1 MATRC
6 LASLAA
12 LMLATVANAQPG
24 GAPSPSTPRIVTFK
38 AGEVGPYYC
47 PAPQRLQSARIVSGG
62 DKAQLILGK
71 MVIDGGLHMSGVG
84 GGPRCA
90 ELSAVTGPIPS
101 GCFKLSE
108 ASASATKIAVV
119 CIP

>member
-1 MATRC
+1 MAARC
-6 LASLAA
+6 LLTLAGL
-12 LMLATVANAQPG
+12 LMATVANAQP
-24 GAPSPSTPRIVTFK
+24 APPPVAPKTVTFK

-47 PAPQRLQSARIVSGG
+47 PGPTRLQSARIVSGG
-62 DKAQLILGK
+62 GKARLILGK

-90 ELSAVTGPIPS
+90 ELSNIDGPISS

-108 ASASATKIAVV
+108 ASASATRIAFV
-119 CIP
+119 CVP